1 VGINRTLTHSEL
13 IGDESEKHFMWRIRQ
28 RAALSGWKWRW
39 HQLDS
44 IGTQSGMPDLILV
57 RAPRIIF
64 AELKSEH
71 GRLSP
76 AQKSAIADL
85 EQCPGIET
93 FVWRPSDWQTIVEVL
108 A

>member
-1 VGINRTLTHSEL
+1 MRTLSRLEL
-13 IGDESEKHFMWRIRQ
+13 VGDESEKHFMWRIRQ
-28 RAALSGWKWRW
+28 RAALAGWTWRW

-57 RAPRIIF
+57 RPPRIIF

-71 GRLSP
+71 GKLS
-76 AQKSAIADL
+76 AVQKQAIADL
-85 EQCPGIET
+85 EQCPGVET
-93 FVWRPSDWQTIVEVL
+93 YVWRPRDWASILEVL

>member
-1 VGINRTLTHSEL
+1 MRVMDRAEL

-28 RAALSGWKWRW
+28 RAALTGWKWRW

-44 IGTQSGMPDLILV
+44 IGTQSGLPDLILV
-57 RAPRIIF
+57 RPPRVIF

-76 AQKSAIADL
+76 MQKAALTDL
-85 EQCPGIET
+85 MHCPGVET
-93 FVWRPSDWQTIVEVL
+93 YVWKPSNWETIVTVL
-108 A
+108 H